1 MHCTPHW
8 PPHCPGGRWNH
19 QLFKGER
26 GETGVVIIPFFM
38 SDIFVFFSWRLCFAV
53 HSLLAE
59 QTVQPPIEDKMSRTI
74 PNKGTRG
81 ASQGVATCCH
91 TVTAE
96 LNLWG
101 QRGQPHWIMLGWHQH
116 KTSPFSQRS
125 QKHLFCWNP
134 RIQKKFVLLKSYKSY
149 NPIICYFVRNIYKYI
164 VSKFGIAKLSLTM

>member
-1 MHCTPHW
+1 MLKALEEERESALMHCTPHW
-8 PPHCPGGRWNH
+8 PPHCPGRRWNH
-19 QLFKGER
+19 QIFKGER
-26 GETGVVIIPFFM
+26 GETGVIIIPFCM
-38 SDIFVFFSWRLCFAV
+38 SDIFFVLFLA
-53 HSLLAE
+53 SLLCCPFPLSWANSAATNRGQNE
-59 QTVQPPIEDKMSRTI
+59 PDNSQQRDK
-74 PNKGTRG
+74 G

-134 RIQKKFVLLKSYKSY
+134 IIQKKFVLLKS
-149 NPIICYFVRNIYKYI
+149 
-164 VSKFGIAKLSLTM
+164 